1 MEEQDTPPVRK
12 SARITH
18 HEIKAMKAVQA
29 KKPPAHIAF
38 LNKLK
43 TMFIDL
49 FGSFAD
55 IFAPKKSNSCDINGH
70 VFPKGAWEGDFPRC
84 SHCGQELR
92 STDELGTR

>member
-18 HEIKAMKAVQA
+18 HEIKAMKVVTA
-29 KKPPAHIAF
+29 KEPPALIKF
-38 LNKLK
+38 FNKFK
-43 TMFIDL
+43 TMLSDTVSSIL
-49 FGSFAD
+49 G
-55 IFAPKKSNSCDINGH
+55 IFAPKHVSSCELNGH
-70 VFPKGAWEGDFPRC
+70 VFPKGAWEGEFPRC